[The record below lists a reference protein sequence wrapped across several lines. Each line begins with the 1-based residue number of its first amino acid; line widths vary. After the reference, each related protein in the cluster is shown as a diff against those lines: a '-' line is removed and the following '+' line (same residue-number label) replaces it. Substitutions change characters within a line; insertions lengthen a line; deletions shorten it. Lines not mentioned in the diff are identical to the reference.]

1 MFSFYSR
8 SHGHCKSDQGKT
20 KTKTPP
26 KCSSI
31 YYIEKGH
38 HLHDLQLELDKAK
51 LVLLVMPNSTI
62 VGAALHVHQLASRRR
77 VHLYRHQWSVVAYAK
92 VMTFWFPLVP

>member
-8 SHGHCKSDQGKT
+8 SHGHCKSDQGKQKQ
-20 KTKTPP
+20 KTLQNAAQFT
-26 KCSSI
+26 
-31 YYIEKGH
+31 IEKGH

-62 VGAALHVHQLASRRR
+62 VGAALDVHQLASRRR
-77 VHLYRHQWSVVAYAK
+77 VDLDMSK
-92 VMTFWFPLVP
+92 LPKI